1 MPEGGSMAN
10 LLQTVLVPIASE
22 DDAVETC
29 EAILKELDDERSTIH
44 VVHVIE
50 KAGGAPD
57 KAGVEQ
63 REDRAGRIFERVE
76 TQLADEPVSLETEI
90 LYGTDVAETIL
101 DRARRLEATAIV
113 FTPRGANRWLKLLS
127 GDVERKLLSHADR
140 PLVVLP
146 RSDQDA

>member
-1 MPEGGSMAN
+1 MGS
-10 LLQTVLVPIASE
+10 LLETIVVPIASE
-22 DDAVETC
+22 DDADETC
-29 EAILKELDDERSTIH
+29 QAILDAIDDEQSTIH

-63 REDRAGRIFERVE
+63 REERATRIFDRVDA
-76 TQLADEPVSLETEI
+76 QLADEPVSLETEL
-90 LYGTDVAETIL
+90 LYGTDVAATVL
-101 DRARRLEATAIV
+101 DRARELDATAIV

-127 GDVERKLLSHADR
+127 GDVERKLLSQADR

-146 RSDQDA
+146 RSEQEP